1 MIARAHGWSRNIDS
15 NLQTELLQ
23 KHKVDTFYN
32 KYSFYELGYNLR
44 PTEIN
49 GFLGN
54 NQLAYLDL
62 MISIRQENYF
72 LYQHASEKNPN
83 ILPLNIGHM
92 DLVSNFAFPLVF
104 KSKDLAI
111 SYRNIFKSNEIEIRP
126 IVGGNITQQPFFIKY
141 FGESYRMP
149 NAELIHEQGFYIPNN
164 PELTSSELKTIT
176 DNISKVLW

>member
-1 MIARAHGWSRNIDS
+1 M
-15 NLQTELLQ
+15 Q
-23 KHKVDTFYN
+23 F
-32 KYSFYELGYNLR
+32 
-44 PTEIN
+44 
-49 GFLGN
+49 N

-72 LYQHASEKNPN
+72 LYQSAADKNLN

-104 KSKDLAI
+104 KTKDLAI
-111 SYRNIFKSNEIEIRP
+111 SYREIFKSNEIEIRP
-126 IVGGNITQQPFFIKY
+126 IVGGNITQQPFFKKY

-149 NAELIHEQGFYIPNN
+149 NSELIHEQGFYIPNN

-176 DNISKVLW
+176 DTISEVL

>member
-1 MIARAHGWSRNIDS
+1 MIFFQSVWWS
-15 NLQTELLQ
+15 
-23 KHKVDTFYN
+23 K
-32 KYSFYELGYNLR
+32 G
-44 PTEIN
+44 
-49 GFLGN
+49 
-54 NQLAYLDL
+54 
-62 MISIRQENYF
+62 
-72 LYQHASEKNPN
+72 
-83 ILPLNIGHM
+83 
-92 DLVSNFAFPLVF
+92 FPLVF

-176 DNISKVLW
+176 DNISKVL